1 MQICPF
7 FGNLCNLSYTKRN
20 PQWTSI
26 GNLPPIT
33 VPCASLTM
41 IMWSS
46 LKTWVKKVKNFSKWL
61 ILNNSYLMT
70 YGTGIWILTDQKKCL
85 GNQKKKINFWK
96 KKNQSFFLLLNYQLI
111 LFFFSEEITAKYFGQ
126 LSDDDIHKLYGI
138 YQDDF
143 NLFDYRFNFRN
154 ISLPLKWKKE
164 WISKLLWHSYRK
176 KRWRRKHF
184 INIQKMWSVV

>member
-33 VPCASLTM
+33 VPCVSLTM

-46 LKTWVKKVKNFSKWL
+46 LKTWAKKVKNFSNWL

-85 GNQKKKINFWK
+85 GKKKTLE
-96 KKNQSFFLLLNYQLI
+96 KKNQSFFFFAFELSIDSFLFQWRDYSQI
-111 LFFFSEEITAKYFGQ
+111 LWTTFW
-126 LSDDDIHKLYGI
+126 
-138 YQDDF
+138 
-143 NLFDYRFNFRN
+143 R
-154 ISLPLKWKKE
+154 
-164 WISKLLWHSYRK
+164 WHSQALWNLS
-176 KRWRRKHF
+176 RWL
-184 INIQKMWSVV
+184 